1 MFVGKKRQQPHT
13 LKDKKKMKKGLITS
27 ILMLTFGSV
36 QAQSLPVIPKL
47 VVTLTID
54 QLCTDH
60 LEDFAPLYG
69 EGGFRRL
76 MREGKVFT
84 QVDMPFAGADRA
96 SALATLYT
104 GSTPSVHG
112 IIGENWLDAKT
123 LRPVDCV
130 DDPAFMGNYTNE
142 STSPSQLLVS
152 TLADELRIATAN
164 RSLVYAIAP
173 FREAAIIGAG
183 HAGNGAFWLNEQ
195 TGKWCGTTY
204 YPDFPAWM
212 DEVNGRQAP
221 DTHIKDIVWTPL
233 LPAERYTCL
242 PGEIREPFKY
252 KPANEG
258 SHKYSQLAR
267 TPFINDEVNRLAE
280 TLLDKGAL
288 GRDNVPDLLA
298 LTYYAGRYN
307 RYATE
312 TQAMETQD
320 MYVRLDR
327 SIASLLEMLDSK
339 VGLQNV
345 LLCITSTG
353 YVENAPA
360 DFPLYRLP
368 GGEFYLNRCATL
380 LNMFLMATYGEGQ
393 YVEAYYGRQ
402 IYLNHKL
409 IEDKQLSLPEIQE
422 KAAEFL
428 VQFSGVNEVYSANR
442 LLLGAWSPKME
453 LIRNSFHR
461 LRSGDLLIEVLPG
474 WTVMHEDGT
483 EHYAVRTCGLPA
495 PLILLGN
502 GIAAE
507 TIRIP
512 VSAAR
517 IAPTLAG
524 AMRIRAP
531 NACTESPLVL

>member
-1 MFVGKKRQQPHT
+1 
-13 LKDKKKMKKGLITS
+13 MKKGLITS

-280 TLLDKGAL
+280 TFPEREFHLVIGADNWAAFDRWKSPEEIIRNHHVLIYPRKG
-288 GRDNVPDLLA
+288 
-298 LTYYAGRYN
+298 
-307 RYATE
+307 
-312 TQAMETQD
+312 
-320 MYVRLDR
+320 
-327 SIASLLEMLDSK
+327 
-339 VGLQNV
+339 
-345 LLCITSTG
+345 
-353 YVENAPA
+353 
-360 DFPLYRLP
+360 FPLKPEALP
-368 GGEFYLNRCATL
+368 PRVRMVDT
-380 LNMFLMATYGEGQ
+380 
-393 YVEAYYGRQ
+393 
-402 IYLNHKL
+402 
-409 IEDKQLSLPEIQE
+409 P
-422 KAAEFL
+422 
-428 VQFSGVNEVYSANR
+428 
-442 LLLGAWSPKME
+442 
-453 LIRNSFHR
+453 
-461 LRSGDLLIEVLPG
+461 LIEVSS
-474 WTVMHEDGT
+474 TFIRNAIHEGKD
-483 EHYAVRTCGLPA
+483 VRYFLHP
-495 PLILLGN
+495 
-502 GIAAE
+502 E
-507 TIRIP
+507 VYRIIKKKNLYKQTDH
-512 VSAAR
+512 V
-517 IAPTLAG
+517 
-524 AMRIRAP
+524 
-531 NACTESPLVL
+531 